1 MNIKEKTIASK
12 NIYEGKI
19 IKVTLDTVIC
29 PNGNEAQREI
39 VRHPGGVAV
48 VPIDENGFV
57 YMIEQYRIPYDEI
70 ILEVPAGKLDKGE
83 NPDIAAARELKEET
97 GLLAENLVFMGSF
110 YPTVG
115 FCDENLRMYLAT
127 GLTQGEDNPD
137 EDEFVIT
144 RKIHIDEL
152 ISMIMEN
159 KISDGKT
166 IAALFKARELL
177 NKQG

>member
-1 MNIKEKTIASK
+1 MNLKEKTVESK
-12 NIYEGKI
+12 SIYEGKI

-29 PNGNEAQREI
+29 PNGREAKREI

-48 VPIDENGFV
+48 VPVDKNGYV

-70 ILEVPAGKLDKGE
+70 ILEIPAGKLEKGE
-83 NPDIAAARELKEET
+83 DPDLAVIRELKEET
-97 GLLAENLVFMGSF
+97 GLSAEKIQFMGSF

-127 GLTQGEDNPD
+127 GLTEGEDNPD

-152 ISMIMEN
+152 IGMIMEN
-159 KISDGKT
+159 KIRDGKT
-166 IAALFKARELL
+166 IAALFKAREILC
-177 NKQG
+177 K

>member
-1 MNIKEKTIASK
+1 MNLKEKTIASK

-19 IKVTLDTVIC
+19 INVTVDTVIC
-29 PNGNEAQREI
+29 PNGREASREI

-48 VPIDENGFV
+48 VPVDENGFV

-70 ILEVPAGKLDKGE
+70 LLEIPAGKLERGE
-83 NPDIAAARELKEET
+83 DPLVAAVRELKEET
-97 GLLAENLVFMGSF
+97 GLTAEKIIPMGNF

-127 GLTQGEDNPD
+127 GLSEGEDNPD

-152 ISMIMEN
+152 IGMIIDN
-159 KISDGKT
+159 KICDGKT
-166 IAALFKARELL
+166 IAALFKAREFLA
-177 NKQG
+177 K

>member
-1 MNIKEKTIASK
+1 MNLKEKTIASK
-12 NIYEGKI
+12 TIYNGKI
-19 IKVTLDTVIC
+19 INVTLDTVIC
-29 PNGNEAQREI
+29 PNGKEASREI

-48 VPIDENGFV
+48 VPVDEKGFV
-57 YMIEQYRIPYDEI
+57 YMVEQYRIPYDEI

-83 NPDIAAARELKEET
+83 NPDVAAIRELKEET
-97 GLLAENLVFMGSF
+97 GLSAENMQFMGSF

-127 GLTQGEDNPD
+127 GLSEGEDNPD

-152 ISMIMEN
+152 IKMIMEN
-159 KISDGKT
+159 KICDGKT
-166 IAALFKARELL
+166 IAALFKAREML
-177 NKQG
+177 KW

>member
-1 MNIKEKTIASK
+1 MNLKEKTVESK
-12 NIYEGKI
+12 SIYEGKI

-29 PNGNEAQREI
+29 PNGREAKREI

-48 VPIDENGFV
+48 VPVDKNGYV

-70 ILEVPAGKLDKGE
+70 ILEIPAGKLEKGE
-83 NPDIAAARELKEET
+83 DPDLAVIRELKEET
-97 GLLAENLVFMGSF
+97 GLSAEKIQFMGSF

-127 GLTQGEDNPD
+127 GLTEGEDNPD

-152 ISMIMEN
+152 IGMLMEN
-159 KISDGKT
+159 KIRDGKT
-166 IAALFKARELL
+166 IAALFKAREI
-177 NKQG
+177 